1 MFSSLSI
8 LQFQD
13 SGLSSIQMF
22 LGLVVKVKVGGAVS
36 RGLCVEIF
44 VELDTRGVSRLLER
58 HGILC
63 SFLHFV
69 IE

>member
-44 VELDTRGVSRLLER
+44 VELDTRGRVQVTRKTWNFMLLSAFC
-58 HGILC
+58 H
-63 SFLHFV
+63 
-69 IE
+69 